1 LPVPGFR
8 LAKARLSTVI
18 QALCQCLV
26 YYRR

>member
-1 LPVPGFR
+1 VPGFR
-8 LAKARLSTVI
+8 LARARLSTVI